1 MQYCVVTAYV
11 FCFVYYTLGYDRKHR
26 EILIGA
32 SLKKLFP
39 QKFWEVIIYKKLLC
53 GNKENTYLLGR
64 YSIGIHLF
72 LIYYLWSEMHLG
84 R

>member
-39 QKFWEVIIYKKLLC
+39 QKF
-53 GNKENTYLLGR
+53 
-64 YSIGIHLF
+64 
-72 LIYYLWSEMHLG
+72 
-84 R
+84 